1 MRYLSRW
8 LIPVLLAGLLAGP
21 AFAGADQLQALLSS
35 AERAEADRGRDQRD
49 KAGELLALLNLKD
62 GDQVLDVFAGGGYWS
77 ELFAA
82 AVGDQGQVL
91 VHNNAAYKKFVGPNV
106 HLRFQAKPLPQV
118 QLYDREVADLGLA
131 AASQDLIFMS
141 LSFHDLYFVDPDSW
155 PAIDEAAFIGQLKAA
170 LKPGGRL
177 VIVDHEA
184 LAGTG
189 ASAAQTLHRI
199 DRQFVIDRMAHYG
212 LTLQLQSGLLE
223 NQTDDLSK
231 SVFDPAVRGKTR
243 RFVLVFSR

>member
-1 MRYLSRW
+1 MRNLSRC
-8 LIPVLLAGLLAGP
+8 LCVILLAGLMAGP
-21 AFAGADQLQALLSS
+21 AMAGADQLQALLSAS
-35 AERAEADRGRDQRD
+35 DRAEADRSRDQKD

-62 GDQVLDVFAGGGYWS
+62 GAQVLDVFAGGGYWS

-82 AVGDQGQVL
+82 AVGDKGRVL
-91 VHNNAAYKKFVGPNV
+91 VHNNAAYKKFVGPDV

-118 QLYDREVADLGLA
+118 QLYDREVGDLGLP

-141 LSFHDLYFVDPDSW
+141 LSFHDLYFVDPDTW
-155 PAIDEAAFIGQLKAA
+155 PAIDEAAFIGQLTAA
-170 LKPGGRL
+170 LKPQGRL

-199 DRQFVIDRMAHYG
+199 DRQFVIDTLAKYG
-212 LTLQLQSGLLE
+212 LKLHQQSGLLE
-223 NQTDDLSK
+223 NQSDDLTRG
-231 SVFDPAVRGKTR
+231 VFDPSVRGKTS
-243 RFVLVFSR
+243 RFVLIFSR